1 MPVTKMTGLDFER
14 LSETS
19 MEFGDDWLDQIADG
33 RFSDNEGFQFKQI
46 YWYENYVSARFAS
59 MYLETTKELHVLNF
73 DQILNQWVILTDY
86 VGA

>member
-1 MPVTKMTGLDFER
+1 MPVITMNALDFER

-33 RFSDNEGFQFKQI
+33 RFSDNEGFEFKHI
-46 YWYENYVSARFAS
+46 YWYENYVSARCAS
-59 MYLETTKELHVLNF
+59 MYLETTKKPHVINF
-73 DQILNQWVILTDY
+73 DQILLQWVVLTDY